1 MKKKARRSI
10 GFAYAMWLAGAVT
23 GLFGLHRF
31 YLQRKKSGSIM
42 VGIVALGVALWAYGM
57 FQIFAPVLE
66 QASALL
72 ASGGDFAPLPSSS
85 PPPAAAVAEKAAAF
99 LQGGDVAGRA
109 RRFRRRDGGRAL
121 RARRPDFARRRFGV
135 DGRRFAFHPI
145 SGAAVK

>member
-72 ASGGDFAPLPSSS
+72 ASGGDFAPSPSSS
-85 PPPAAAVAEKAAAF
+85 PSPAAAVAEKAAAF
-99 LQGGDVAGRA
+99 LQGGDIAGALGAFVGVMADAPYAREGLILLAAASAWMVVDLLLIPFLA
-109 RRFRRRDGGRAL
+109 RR
-121 RARRPDFARRRFGV
+121 
-135 DGRRFAFHPI
+135 
-145 SGAAVK
+145 

>member
-31 YLQRKKSGSIM
+31 YLRRKKSGSIM

-72 ASGGDFAPLPSSS
+72 ASGGDFAPSPSS

-99 LQGGDVAGRA
+99 LQGGDVAGALGAFVGVMADAPYAREGLMLLAVASAWMAVDLLLIPFLA
-109 RRFRRRDGGRAL
+109 RR
-121 RARRPDFARRRFGV
+121 
-135 DGRRFAFHPI
+135 
-145 SGAAVK
+145 

>member
-31 YLQRKKSGSIM
+31 YLRRKKSGSIM

-57 FQIFAPVLE
+57 FQIFAPILE

-72 ASGGDFAPLPSSS
+72 ASGGDFAPSPSSS
-85 PPPAAAVAEKAAAF
+85 PPAAAVAEKAAAF
-99 LQGGDVAGRA
+99 LQGGDVAGALGAFVGVMADAPYAREGLILLAAASAWMVVDLLLIPFLA
-109 RRFRRRDGGRAL
+109 RR
-121 RARRPDFARRRFGV
+121 
-135 DGRRFAFHPI
+135 
-145 SGAAVK
+145 